1 MNKSLAET
9 VNFGEAVQKQAY
21 NKAAGQVDTFV
32 QSETAEQKLA
42 RSGKMQTA
50 KAIEALAQI
59 GGSVLDY
66 KAKKAIENTETM
78 RENLGMYVS
87 QAMVEMEDNSIE
99 DWTKTQIAKNMPV
112 ALHMEMANGIATR
125 NFNAAKS
132 EYLTSIAQNPELQ
145 KPDQHDAFVADTFKN
160 EFNKDD
166 PLGLIQGSKYQ
177 NLLTSFLQDNS
188 PAVAKYQRAERV
200 ERLTETAG
208 LKIDGLINLETDRS
222 YYTGMDGK
230 LIPERADLWNS
241 ISTVNALTGQRE
253 LDKAKY
259 ANVVVR
265 SFYRKEEEYQK
276 VSGLKG
282 KQWKELVQN
291 RFMAFAETQKMPQIL
306 QVLGDDYKSVEMN
319 TKIDTVTNAMEAED
333 DAKTYKANKEYENYL
348 RNNGYEATNEAYKLF
363 QESETGLV
371 DTDRASIQA
380 HVASMGYTE
389 EGGFTSKQIQEKE
402 QALLDAA
409 NARNTITRQSSVG
422 SDSVANSLGIADNI
436 KRAIIT
442 NQPIRDLKGNVVYGA
457 DDKPL
462 MPTKKNVRYFLQNN
476 PNILQGQLEGLLK
489 ESDSWHSTQF
499 IYKSKAYTERVK
511 DIDGMMDPTTYSPYT
526 VRDVGIRRDLMRKFA
541 QHYYNEWVIAQT
553 NADEG
558 VDIRQNTQIQ
568 QEIDQKAFA
577 KWTQEPYFLNKNDT
591 LPEVETELPA
601 MPADKEHRWLQL
613 YNSLDEDGKKE
624 LIRETAVRKKYKIPA
639 FD

>member
-50 KAIEALAQI
+50 KAIESLAKI
-59 GGSVLDY
+59 GGTVLDY
-66 KAKKAIENTETM
+66 KAKKAEENTEIM

-132 EYLTSIAQNPELQ
+132 EYLTAIAQNPELQ

-188 PAVAKYQRAERV
+188 PAVAKYQRAERI
-200 ERLTETAG
+200 EELTETAG

-241 ISTVNALTGQRE
+241 ISTVNPLTGQRE

-265 SFYRKEEEYQK
+265 EFYRKEEEYKK
-276 VSGLKG
+276 VSGLTG
-282 KQWKELVQN
+282 KQWNKAVQD

-319 TKIDTVTNAMEAED
+319 TKIDTVTNAMEAEE
-333 DAKTYKANKEYENYL
+333 DAQTYKANKEYENYL

-371 DTDRASIQA
+371 DTSRASIQA

-389 EGGFTSKQIQEKE
+389 EQGYTAKQVQEKE

-409 NARNTITRQSSVG
+409 NARNNITRQSSVG
-422 SDSVANSLGIADNI
+422 SDSLANSLGITDNI

-442 NQPIRDLKGNVVYGA
+442 NQPIRDLKGNVVFGA
-457 DDKPL
+457 DNKPL

-499 IYKSKAYTERVK
+499 IYESPAYVQRVK
-511 DIDGMMDPTTYSPYT
+511 DLEDMMDTKTQSPYT
-526 VRDVGIRRDLMRKFA
+526 VFKSDIRRDLMRKFA
-541 QHYYNEWVIAQT
+541 KHYYNEWVIAQT
-553 NADEG
+553 NADDG
-558 VDIRQNTQIQ
+558 VDIRQNPQIQ
-568 QEIDQKAFA
+568 EEIDQKAFA
-577 KWTQEPYFLNKNDT
+577 KWTQEPYFLIKNNP
-591 LPEVETELPA
+591 LPEVDTDLKKMDAAATHE
-601 MPADKEHRWLQL
+601 WLRL
-613 YNSLDEDGKKE
+613 YDALDEEGKKE
-624 LIRETAVRKKYKIPA
+624 MIRETTARKTKIPA
-639 FD
+639 FAK